1 MIHRGADI
9 NAKVGEDGSSP
20 LHFAAMNGHQECVEI
35 LLAKKVTQTY
45 IFYIHVNPSIFPSP
59 GLCRYFIVEVKLDN
73 W

>member
-45 IFYIHVNPSIFPSP
+45 IFTYMLTLQSF
-59 GLCRYFIVEVKLDN
+59 
-73 W
+73 